1 MTFSIGD
8 LSRATGVKVT
18 TIRYYEGEGLL
29 QIPDRNAGNQRRYEG
44 RHLERLQFI
53 RHGRDLGLSMGTVRE
68 LVALSEKKDQSCEEA
83 NIIAQT
89 HLLDVRARIGRL
101 RALEEE
107 LERIAKSCQGGVIGD
122 CSVIAA
128 LSDHAQCHGSHN

>member
-1 MTFSIGD
+1 M
-8 LSRATGVKVT
+8 TGVKVT
-18 TIRYYEGEGLL
+18 TIRYYESEGLL
-29 QIPDRNAGNQRRYEG
+29 QAAERNAGNQRRYED

-53 RHGRDLGLSMGTVRE
+53 RHGRDLGLSMGAVRD
-68 LVALSEKKDQSCEEA
+68 LVAMSENKNQSCEEA
-83 NIIAQT
+83 NIIAQA

-128 LSDHAQCHGSHN
+128 LSDHALCHGSHN